1 MSDSAPDTDRITE
14 RNDTRGAF
22 IGTGFGQE
30 DVYENDLIREIE
42 NADSSVTIRVMKN
55 GLSIPKSVLAKA
67 QEQGK
72 KLIIEIFQPGY
83 DAAMFNSRWVFDP
96 SRVHWTLDQDEY
108 ELGINLDLDSPYHS
122 RNPNAASHPVSSIV
136 GSDSTQWAVYDM
148 PELDGS
154 EGETLPGFYVEV
166 DHWGEFD
173 GLSTMPL
180 YNYSNEA
187 GALYPWGSAVRGDDA
202 VVSDTITWPTVR
214 IDNPCWG
221 AHYAVLSEEH
231 NYLPAEEIE
240 TQITASDTEEIDLQ
254 LGACFL
260 DNQYVLPAK
269 TLDMLRDSGKTLTL
283 NFMGVEAQPAYS
295 WTFDGSRI
303 TDTTDI
309 DLFVLFSY
317 SVYNELPIELLP
329 SGDIPMILFDF
340 AHSGL
345 VPDGTSISVT
355 APSEYLGSGYLYYV
369 NEENGTLDYIG
380 RTSSAMQ
387 NEYFCTLSVSGIT
400 HCSRYLVSAQELT
413 GDNIVMPEDPSEP
426 QEPADPQKPSE
437 PDTAPSTD
445 APQKPSKENT
455 SVDKTVSEDP
465 QKNSAQVN
473 SQSSG
478 KAAVKTGDSSPV
490 LWAGAASPGF
500 SVNIH
505 SSPSEVRQGHRK
517 FSARRPPESPD
528 SVL

>member
-1 MSDSAPDTDRITE
+1 
-14 RNDTRGAF
+14 
-22 IGTGFGQE
+22 
-30 DVYENDLIREIE
+30 
-42 NADSSVTIRVMKN
+42 MKN
-55 GLSIPKSVLAKA
+55 GLSIPKSVLTKA

-108 ELGINLDLDSPYHS
+108 ELGISLDLDAPYHS
-122 RNPNAASHPVSSIV
+122 RNPNAASHPVSSIL

-166 DHWGEFD
+166 AHWGEFD
-173 GLSTMPL
+173 GLDTMPL

-240 TQITASDTEEIDLQ
+240 TQITASDTEE
-254 LGACFL
+254 
-260 DNQYVLPAK
+260 
-269 TLDMLRDSGKTLTL
+269 
-283 NFMGVEAQPAYS
+283 
-295 WTFDGSRI
+295 
-303 TDTTDI
+303 I

-413 GDNIVMPEDPSEP
+413 GDNIVMPGDPSEP

-437 PDTAPSTD
+437 PD
-445 APQKPSKENT
+445 
-455 SVDKTVSEDP
+455 
-465 QKNSAQVN
+465 
-473 SQSSG
+473 
-478 KAAVKTGDSSPV
+478 SSPV
-490 LWAGAASPGF
+490 L
-500 SVNIH
+500 
-505 SSPSEVRQGHRK
+505 
-517 FSARRPPESPD
+517 
-528 SVL
+528 

>member
-1 MSDSAPDTDRITE
+1 
-14 RNDTRGAF
+14 
-22 IGTGFGQE
+22 
-30 DVYENDLIREIE
+30 
-42 NADSSVTIRVMKN
+42 
-55 GLSIPKSVLAKA
+55 
-67 QEQGK
+67 
-72 KLIIEIFQPGY
+72 
-83 DAAMFNSRWVFDP
+83 
-96 SRVHWTLDQDEY
+96 
-108 ELGINLDLDSPYHS
+108 
-122 RNPNAASHPVSSIV
+122 
-136 GSDSTQWAVYDM
+136 
-148 PELDGS
+148 
-154 EGETLPGFYVEV
+154 
-166 DHWGEFD
+166 
-173 GLSTMPL
+173 
-180 YNYSNEA
+180 
-187 GALYPWGSAVRGDDA
+187 
-202 VVSDTITWPTVR
+202 
-214 IDNPCWG
+214 
-221 AHYAVLSEEH
+221 
-231 NYLPAEEIE
+231 
-240 TQITASDTEEIDLQ
+240 
-254 LGACFL
+254 
-260 DNQYVLPAK
+260 
-269 TLDMLRDSGKTLTL
+269 MLRDSGKTLTL

-400 HCSRYLVSAQELT
+400 HCSRYLVLAQELT

-490 LWAGAASPGF
+490 LWAGAAVILSLAMF
-500 SVNIH
+500 IIVLK
-505 SSPSEVRQGHRK
+505 RK
-517 FSARRPPESPD
+517 YH
-528 SVL
+528 